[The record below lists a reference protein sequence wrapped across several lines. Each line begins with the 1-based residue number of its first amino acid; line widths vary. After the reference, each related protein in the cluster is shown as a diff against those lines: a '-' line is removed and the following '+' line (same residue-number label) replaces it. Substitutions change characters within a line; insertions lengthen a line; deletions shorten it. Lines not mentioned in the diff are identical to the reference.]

1 MLLLVSLLPVLPFP
15 VSVPFSIDVRV
26 MVFTALL
33 SLLAALVSGLA
44 PAFKGSKANPAAALK
59 EDSSSVGGSRL
70 RSAFVVG
77 QVALSLLLI
86 VMAGLF
92 VRALR
97 YAGAADPGFDPR
109 GVETAALDLSMAAY
123 TDATRLPFWRDV
135 LRGVRQLPDV
145 AAAMLARVS
154 PGGFEGIGLG
164 SIAAAGMPAQRE
176 PFYPAWNIVDSGYF
190 ATLRVPLIAGR
201 DFGDGD
207 VAGAQ
212 SVAIV
217 GDAIAR
223 RFWPGKNGVGEF
235 LDIDVMLREGRR
247 EKRSVLVIGV
257 AGDVKSSSLIDGL
270 AGSYVYMPL
279 LQNETSLMTTQMTI
293 VARSNQGQRINT
305 ELGTLVQKLNPNLA
319 IVRSETVEDSVALG
333 LAPQRVLTS
342 VAGSLGMVGLLLA
355 ALGIYGVTAYTVARR
370 SRELGIRM
378 ALGAQRRNIIGMVLR
393 QGMRLVAIGS
403 VIGLLL
409 SAGASQV
416 LSVFLY
422 GLPPL
427 HVPTFLGTT
436 IVFVVVGLAAC
447 YIPARRA
454 IGIEP
459 FTNPALRVTAHCQ
472 CLRQH

>member
-1 MLLLVSLLPVLPFP
+1 
-15 VSVPFSIDVRV
+15 
-26 MVFTALL
+26 
-33 SLLAALVSGLA
+33 
-44 PAFKGSKANPAAALK
+44 
-59 EDSSSVGGSRL
+59 
-70 RSAFVVG
+70 
-77 QVALSLLLI
+77 
-86 VMAGLF
+86 
-92 VRALR
+92 
-97 YAGAADPGFDPR
+97 
-109 GVETAALDLSMAAY
+109 
-123 TDATRLPFWRDV
+123 
-135 LRGVRQLPDV
+135 
-145 AAAMLARVS
+145 
-154 PGGFEGIGLG
+154 
-164 SIAAAGMPAQRE
+164 
-176 PFYPAWNIVDSGYF
+176 
-190 ATLRVPLIAGR
+190 
-201 DFGDGD
+201 
-207 VAGAQ
+207 
-212 SVAIV
+212 
-217 GDAIAR
+217 
-223 RFWPGKNGVGEF
+223 
-235 LDIDVMLREGRR
+235 
-247 EKRSVLVIGV
+247 V